1 MSDNDIS
8 RIADALES
16 ISTSLGVLV
25 SRPLP
30 MRKIEERLEKAVEV
44 HDSVS
49 DIVVAEA
56 GKESATKAEKKT
68 DVKTTDGEVAE
79 GVRVIIESDTVN
91 NGCIG
96 TIVAT
101 AKAWITVT
109 VEEGNGQKKKG
120 ENISVRKNEC
130 KVLAGDENVATVSED
145 TEVIEEEEIDA
156 PATKEFIVDESDTE
170 HPGNFRFDRGAK
182 AGQTVHTVYSESDSG
197 VTFVLYAAF
206 KQKHNEHWMKPCQ
219 DYLALHGITEHP
231 AR

>member
-8 RIADALES
+8 RIAEALES

-44 HDSVS
+44 HDQVS
-49 DIVVAEA
+49 DIVVAEV
-56 GKESATKAEKKT
+56 GEESATKAITKKEA
-68 DVKTTDGEVAE
+68 KTTDGEIAE
-79 GVRVIIESDTVN
+79 GVRVIIESESVN

-96 TIVAT
+96 TIVSKT
-101 AKAWITVT
+101 SAWITVT
-109 VEEGNGQKKKG
+109 VEEGNDQKKKG
-120 ENISVRKNEC
+120 ESISVRKSEC
-130 KVLAGDENVATVSED
+130 KVLAGEENVATVSED
-145 TEVIEEEEIDA
+145 TEVIEEEEVDA
-156 PATKEFIVDESDTE
+156 PTTTEFIVDENDTE

-182 AGQTVHTVYSESDSG
+182 AGQTVHIVYSEGDSG

-206 KQKHNEHWMKPCQ
+206 KQKHNDHWTKPCQ

-231 AR
+231 VR

>member
-1 MSDNDIS
+1 MNDNDIS

-16 ISTSLGVLV
+16 IAADVKVMV

-30 MRKIEERLEKAVEV
+30 MRKIEERLAKAVEV
-44 HDSVS
+44 HDQVS

-56 GKESATKAEKKT
+56 GKESAAKAITKKEE
-68 DVKTTDGEVAE
+68 KTTDGEITE
-79 GVRVIIESDTVN
+79 GVRVVIDSESVN

-96 TIVAT
+96 TIVSKT
-101 AKAWITVT
+101 SAWITVA
-109 VEEGNGQKKKG
+109 VEEGNDKKKKG
-120 ENISVRKNEC
+120 ESISVRKNEC
-130 KVLAGDENVATVSED
+130 KVLADDENVATVSED

-156 PATKEFIVDESDTE
+156 PATKEFVVDENDTE

-182 AGQTVHTVYSESDSG
+182 SGQTIHIVYSEGDSG

-206 KQKHNEHWMKPCQ
+206 KQKHNEHWTKPCQ

-231 AR
+231 IR